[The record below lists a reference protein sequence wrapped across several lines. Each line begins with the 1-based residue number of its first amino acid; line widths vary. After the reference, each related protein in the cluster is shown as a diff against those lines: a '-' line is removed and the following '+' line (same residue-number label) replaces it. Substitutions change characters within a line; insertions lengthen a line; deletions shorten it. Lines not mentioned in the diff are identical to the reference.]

1 MTKAETGKSKVL
13 RLGMLRA
20 VLITDESLDRIA
32 HLLMKVRAILIGDAA
47 EYRPNF
53 SSFSLHLIPTRLQK
67 TIL

>member
-32 HLLMKVRAILIGDAA
+32 HLLMKVRAIFDW
-47 EYRPNF
+47 
-53 SSFSLHLIPTRLQK
+53 
-67 TIL
+67 